1 MRISQIYM
9 LVSGLF
15 EKPDILI
22 GNGSLHRVKKAM
34 GYIDKVGLEL
44 DRIRPTFAGP
54 LTSTVDVLLT

>member
-1 MRISQIYM
+1 M